1 MKFNKQLAMILILLS
16 MLLSAIAI
24 SIYFYNQNQDVLAS
38 KSQLV
43 TIFIANKDI
52 KKDTQITEEDIKQ
65 TTIARQYVLT
75 NPLLKNE
82 ILNKYAKEAIYKNE
96 FFLKEKLSPNIV
108 EKVVEKTLEYKYNSY
123 NMALDLFQNPNFSLK
138 PDDIIKIISV
148 YPKDGD
154 ENKND
159 FVVQYI
165 AKNIRV
171 VGFLRDGYES
181 TKSIEKKKIN
191 RLVNKKQVEEI
202 VDFKADEIV
211 LDVKQEVLLS
221 LINNYNKG
229 KQLWMVKSKIEEDT
243 KENEKD
249 EKKKIKELFKDS
261 KQKKLA
267 KKVYKPRSY
276 PVKWYRPETSVSTK
290 TATISYANDKKLNE
304 IKKAKITSSFNKECS
319 NTKNLLIV
327 VSNRTLLR
335 KNPSKRAKI
344 HKTVY
349 KNYVLSYISASKI
362 NTNWYVICDGS
373 YVNSEDV
380 MQISYDEYKKLK

>member
-16 MLLSAIAI
+16 MLLSAVAV
-24 SIYFYNQNQDVLAS
+24 SVYFYNQNQEVLAK

-52 KKDTQITEEDIKQ
+52 KKDTKITKEHIKQ

-96 FFLKEKLSPNIV
+96 VFLKEKLAPKIV
-108 EKVVEKTLEYKYNSY
+108 EKIVEKTLEYKYNSY

-148 YPKDGD
+148 YPKNED
-154 ENKND
+154 KNN

-171 VGFLRDGYES
+171 VGFLRDGYETS
-181 TKSIEKKKIN
+181 KSIEKKKIN

-202 VDFKADEIV
+202 IDFKADEIV

-243 KENEKD
+243 KENEKQ

-261 KQKKLA
+261 KPKKLV

>member
-16 MLLSAIAI
+16 MLLSAVAV
-24 SIYFYNQNQDVLAS
+24 SVYFYNQNQEVLAK

-52 KKDTQITEEDIKQ
+52 KKDTKITEEHIKQ

-96 FFLKEKLSPNIV
+96 VFLKEKLAPKIV
-108 EKVVEKTLEYKYNSY
+108 EKIVEKTLEYKYNSY

-148 YPKDGD
+148 YPKNED
-154 ENKND
+154 KNN

-171 VGFLRDGYES
+171 VGFLRDGYETS
-181 TKSIEKKKIN
+181 KSIEKKKIN

-202 VDFKADEIV
+202 IDFKADEIV

-243 KENEKD
+243 KENEKQ

-261 KQKKLA
+261 KPKKLA

-276 PVKWYRPETSVSTK
+276 PIKWYKPKTSVSTK

-304 IKKAKITSSFNKECS
+304 VKKAKITSSFNKECS

-327 VSNRTLLR
+327 VSNRTSLR

-349 KNYVLSYISASKI
+349 KNYILSYTSASKI

-373 YVNSEDV
+373 YINSEDV

>member
-1 MKFNKQLAMILILLS
+1 MKFNKQLAVILILLS
-16 MLLSAIAI
+16 MLLSAVAV
-24 SIYFYNQNQDVLAS
+24 SVYFYNQNQEVLAK

-52 KKDTQITEEDIKQ
+52 KKDTKITKEHIKK

-96 FFLKEKLSPNIV
+96 VFLKEKLSPKIV
-108 EKVVEKTLEYKYNSY
+108 EKIVEKTLEYKYNSY

-148 YPKDGD
+148 YPKNED
-154 ENKND
+154 KNN

-171 VGFLRDGYES
+171 VGFLRDGYETS
-181 TKSIEKKKIN
+181 KSIEKKKIN

-202 VDFKADEIV
+202 IDFKADEIV

-243 KENEKD
+243 KENEKQ
-249 EKKKIKELFKDS
+249 EKKKIKELFKNS
-261 KQKKLA
+261 KPKKLV
-267 KKVYKPRSY
+267 KKVYTPRSY